1 MSHGLG
7 LGESDGLSAKP
18 FFVIRR
24 YLVNSGLL
32 CYICPLS
39 KKHFMKRG
47 LLALSLLSL
56 LGLSACNNEIDVNAP
71 FEETTVV
78 YSALDAGTSVNYI
91 RITRAY
97 LGEEGIL
104 GGNDLADSLY
114 YDSLTVELIGRNAAG
129 NIVSTFTA
137 VEDPSVQMDEGFFT
151 TDGYVAY
158 RINGNLNE
166 DHSYEVVVTRPDGE
180 VVRSE
185 TGMVREFRVT
195 EPRFPTVNPAGRNGQ
210 EVAWEQ
216 AVYGRVYNVNFQ
228 LRYVEF
234 PRNDKEDSTR
244 HTFTYTLPYTTGDNL
259 DGIGEINATINRDQF
274 FGSMAVQLDPPP
286 AGYVRIPR
294 RVDVEVVCGAEDLA
308 THINVSQPQTG
319 VLQDPP
325 FFTNVENGVGVV
337 SSIRRSYVLGKRL
350 APASVDELVFGS
362 YTCDLRFGKVTTSD
376 TLFCQ

>member
-1 MSHGLG
+1 
-7 LGESDGLSAKP
+7 
-18 FFVIRR
+18 
-24 YLVNSGLL
+24 
-32 CYICPLS
+32 
-39 KKHFMKRG
+39 MKRG
-47 LLALSLLSL
+47 LLVLSLLSI
-56 LGLSACNNEIDVNAP
+56 LGFTACNNEIDVNAP

-78 YSALDAGTSVNYI
+78 YAALDAGSSVNYI

-104 GGNDLADSLY
+104 GGNDVADSLY
-114 YDSLTVELIGRNAAG
+114 YDSLNVQLLGRNASG
-129 NIVSTFTA
+129 NVVSTFQA
-137 VEDPSVQMDEGFFT
+137 VQDPTVQMEEGFFT
-151 TDGYVAY
+151 TEGYVAF
-158 RINGNLNE
+158 RVNGNLNE
-166 DHSYEVVVTRPDGE
+166 EHSYEVVIQRPDGE
-180 VVRSE
+180 TVRSE

-195 EPRFPTVNPAGRNGQ
+195 EPRFPTVNPAGTRGQ
-210 EVAWEQ
+210 EIAWDQ
-216 AVYGRVYNVNFQ
+216 AIYGRVYNVNFHM
-228 LRYVEF
+228 RYVEF

-259 DGIGEINATINRDQF
+259 DGIGEISSIINKDQF
-274 FGSMAVQLDPPP
+274 FGSMAAQLAPP
-286 AGYVRIPR
+286 ASGYVRIPR

-350 APASVDELVFGS
+350 APASIDELVFGS
-362 YTCDLRFGKVTTSD
+362 YTCGLKFGKVTTQD